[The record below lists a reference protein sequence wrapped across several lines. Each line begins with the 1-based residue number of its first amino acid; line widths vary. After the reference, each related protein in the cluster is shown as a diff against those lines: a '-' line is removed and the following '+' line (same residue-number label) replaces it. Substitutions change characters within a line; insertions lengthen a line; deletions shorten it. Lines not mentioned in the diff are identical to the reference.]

1 MFLNRLSFPG
11 KEIRTLLLVTLL
23 IGLAIG
29 FNDGRATVGID
40 EYWIRNFCL
49 CCLAVFFALVI
60 RVFIQKIV
68 GFKLGF
74 ETEFKSNPYGLFA
87 GIFTAFLFDGHA
99 YLFVPGGTRLKEK
112 PEMHLGSYPYLKVRL
127 KYSLVS
133 IAGWGATLALLIISK
148 GLSGLLPNNIFL
160 AKMALVNALFLVYFL
175 IPLPPESDAFYLA
188 FWSRT
193 WFIFLL
199 AISIGISFSIFL
211 LPAVFSLFL
220 SLAIGLT
227 AAYFFYTK
235 LEK

>member
-11 KEIRTLLLVTLL
+11 REVKALL
-23 IGLAIG
+23 IATLIVGLTIG

-40 EYWIRNFCL
+40 EYWMRNFCI
-49 CCLAVFFALVI
+49 CCLAVLFALLI

-74 ETEFKSNPYGLFA
+74 EAEFKNNPFGLFA

-99 YLFVPGGTRLKEK
+99 YLFVPGGTRLKER
-112 PEMHLGSYPYLKVRL
+112 PEMHLGSYPYLKVRM

-133 IAGWGATLALLIISK
+133 IAGWAATLTLLIFSKALLEIF
-148 GLSGLLPNNIFL
+148 PNNIFL
-160 AKMALVNALFLVYFL
+160 AKMAIVNALFLVYFL

-199 AISIGISFSIFL
+199 ASSIAISFSIFF
-211 LPAVFSLFL
+211 LPVAFSLFF
-220 SLAIGLT
+220 SLVLGLI

-235 LEK
+235 LEQ